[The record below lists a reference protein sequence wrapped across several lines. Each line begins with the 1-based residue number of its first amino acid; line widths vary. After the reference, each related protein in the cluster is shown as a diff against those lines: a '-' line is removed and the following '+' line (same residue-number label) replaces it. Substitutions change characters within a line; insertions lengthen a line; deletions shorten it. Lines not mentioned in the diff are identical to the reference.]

1 MKYVHGTDNKKHDLL
16 MVWGYRVLTF
26 LFLLIF
32 IIFFGLF
39 VSILYYSLSHR
50 GHEEIY
56 AFLLCLLFSA
66 GMTLFFLLHVLWL
79 NTRYVLDE
87 RGITVVSLFRSR
99 FVPWGDFPAVFT
111 APVFNGPRSSI
122 SHEYLILMIS
132 VCGALRGKLFY
143 TKCQLNEKHFLIVRL
158 TDERQ
163 QEFEKYCTISECPD
177 IPVYKY

>member
-1 MKYVHGTDNKKHDLL
+1 MKYVHGNDDKKHDLL
-16 MVWGYRVLTF
+16 MVWGNWGLAV

-32 IIFFGLF
+32 LFLLALF
-39 VSILYYSLSHR
+39 VSLLLHALSHK
-50 GHEEIY
+50 GGEEIY
-56 AFLLCLLFSA
+56 VFLLVLLFSA
-66 GMTLFFLLHVLWL
+66 GMTLLFLLQILWL
-79 NTRYVLDE
+79 NARYTLDE

-111 APVFNGPRSSI
+111 APVFNGLRSSI